1 MEKMLNINGN
11 LAIKQGERRII
22 TIAANEKT
30 EAVTLRV
37 AAYCRVSTASDEQHN
52 SYAAQNRYY
61 TDLIAAHSDWKLV
74 DVYADEGI
82 SGTSADKREDF
93 KRLMADCRRGLIDR
107 ILTKSISRFARNTKD
122 CLEAIREL
130 RSIGVSVA
138 FEKENVDTA
147 VMSSEMITAVMA
159 SLAQKES
166 ESIGSNMR
174 WSYQKRMESGEFIS
188 NTPPYGYRLINGALV
203 IDEGEAQTVRWIF
216 QQFLSAQSRKEIAEQ
231 LNAMNVPPCYG
242 AVEWRV
248 SSVYHILIN
257 ERYTGNA
264 LLGKTYATDTF
275 PRKRLKNK
283 GERTQ
288 FYVENSHDAIIDPET
303 FSRAKALLERRQMT
317 ETCAPRSHPLQK
329 KIVCSRCG
337 AVFKRQQPRK
347 TEYWICYSRYESKE
361 TCDMP
366 SVSTEAIEDAFC
378 RLYYKL
384 KHHGEPILQKMIS
397 TYLEIKSRRMLWS
410 LDVIELNK
418 RIADLTNQNQ
428 LLAML
433 KQQGLVDSD
442 LFISRSNAIAEQLRK
457 AKQEKNRIMETSGDD
472 MVQQTQELMD
482 VLATGPDFIEAFDKD
497 LFDALVD
504 RIIVEDAEHISFQM
518 KNGLRLREQV
528 ERMRR

>member
-11 LAIKQGERRII
+11 LAIQQGERRII

-30 EAVTLRV
+30 ETVTLRV
-37 AAYCRVSTASDEQHN
+37 AAYCRVSTASDEQLN

-61 TDLIAAHSDWKLV
+61 TDLIAAHSNWKLV

-82 SGTSADKREDF
+82 SGTSAEKRDDF
-93 KRLMADCRRGLIDR
+93 QRLMADCRRGLIDR
-107 ILTKSISRFARNTKD
+107 VLTKSISRFARNTKD

-138 FEKENVDTA
+138 FEKENIDTA

-174 WSYQKRMESGEFIS
+174 WSYQKRMESGEF
-188 NTPPYGYRLINGALV
+188 NTCKAPYGFRLINGELITEPIEAAV
-203 IDEGEAQTVRWIF
+203 ICRIF
-216 QQFLSAQSRKEIAEQ
+216 DRYLSGQSKEEIARELQ
-231 LNAMNVPPCYG
+231 RENIPTRADVPAWKASTIQY
-242 AVEWRV
+242 
-248 SSVYHILIN
+248 ILKN
-257 ERYTGNA
+257 ERYSGNS
-264 LLGKTYATDTF
+264 LLAKRIAADCF
-275 PRKRLKNK
+275 PHRMVYNHGQRP
-283 GERTQ
+283 RY
-288 FYVENSHDAIIDPET
+288 FVEGSNPPIVSPET
-303 FSRAKALLERRQMT
+303 FEKAQALTNRRRIS
-317 ETCAPRSHPLQK
+317 EDNTCHNHPLQK

-337 AVFKRQQPRK
+337 AVFKRQQPRE

-366 SVSTEAIEDAFC
+366 SVSTEATKDAFC

-384 KHHGEPILQKMIS
+384 KNHGEPILAKMIS
-397 TYLEIKSRRMLWS
+397 TYLEVKSRRMLWS

-472 MVQQTQELMD
+472 TVQQTQELID
-482 VLATGPDFIEAFDKD
+482 VLAAGPDFIEAFDED

-504 RIIVEDAEHISFQM
+504 KVIMEDAEHISFQM
-518 KNGLRLREQV
+518 KNGLRLREHV

>member
-11 LAIKQGERRII
+11 LAIQQGERRII

-30 EAVTLRV
+30 ETVTLRV
-37 AAYCRVSTASDEQHN
+37 AAYCRVSTASDEQLN

-61 TDLIAAHSDWKLV
+61 TDMIAAHSDWKLV

-82 SGTSADKREDF
+82 SGTSAEKRDDF
-93 KRLMADCRRGLIDR
+93 QRLMADCRRGLIDR
-107 ILTKSISRFARNTKD
+107 VLTKSISRFARNTKD

-138 FEKENVDTA
+138 FEKENIDTA

-174 WSYQKRMESGEFIS
+174 WSYQKRMESGEF
-188 NTPPYGYRLINGALV
+188 NTCKAPYGFRLINGELV
-203 IDEGEAQTVRWIF
+203 VEESEAKVIRLIF
-216 QQFLSAQSRKEIAEQ
+216 NRFLAGYSKAEIALELRK
-231 LNAMNVPPCYG
+231 LNIPTRSDVPC
-242 AVEWRV
+242 W
-248 SSVYHILIN
+248 SDKTIYHILNN
-257 ERYTGNA
+257 ERYGGNA
-264 LLGKTYATDTF
+264 LLQKCFTTDSF
-275 PRKRLKNK
+275 PRRQVTNH
-283 GERTQ
+283 GEKPQ
-288 FYVENSHDAIIDPET
+288 YYIEGSNPAIISQDD
-303 FSRAKALLERRQMT
+303 FLKAHELIRRRT
-317 ETCAPRSHPLQK
+317 ISPKTTHDDHPLQK
-329 KIVCSRCG
+329 KIVCGKCG
-337 AVFKRQQPRK
+337 TLYKRQQPRR
-347 TEYWICYSRYESKE
+347 TEYWVCRAHYLDSDA
-361 TCDMP
+361 CDMP
-366 SVSTEAIEDAFC
+366 SISTEAIEDAFC

-384 KHHGEPILQKMIS
+384 KHHGEPILTNTVS
-397 TYLEIKSRRMLWS
+397 AYLEVKSRRMLWS

-428 LLAML
+428 LLTML

-457 AKQEKNRIMETSGDD
+457 AKQEKNRIMETAGDET
-472 MVQQTQELMD
+472 VQQTQELMED
-482 VLATGPDFIEAFDKD
+482 LSTGPDFIETFDSD

-504 RIIVEDAEHISFQM
+504 RIIVEDAEHISFQV
-518 KNGLRLREQV
+518 KNGLRLREQA